1 MTYTNKILWFK
12 NFYNS
17 LLLSI
22 FILVAIFHLRLGL
35 TVVIEDYI
43 HSLEKKKTLLSLFRN
58 LVFVFSRIYCNNNID
73 IIYGL

>member
-1 MTYTNKILWFK
+1 MIK
-12 NFYNS
+12 FYGLRIYSNS

-43 HSLEKKKTLLSLFRN
+43 HNFKRKKTFIKLFRN
-58 LVFVFSRIYCNNNID
+58 LVFVFSRNYCNNNINF
-73 IIYGL
+73 IYGL